1 MRALRSKDG
10 YKMYRINGSLE
21 LWFGNANKPEEAVR
35 VGYIADAENFEYC
48 VEEAKEEAHYLME
61 EYLTF
66 G

>member
-10 YKMYRINGSLE
+10 YKMYKINGSLE
-21 LWFGNANKPEEAVR
+21 LWFGNANTEDSIR
-35 VGYIADAENFEYC
+35 VGYIADADNFEYC

-61 EYLTF
+61 EYLRF